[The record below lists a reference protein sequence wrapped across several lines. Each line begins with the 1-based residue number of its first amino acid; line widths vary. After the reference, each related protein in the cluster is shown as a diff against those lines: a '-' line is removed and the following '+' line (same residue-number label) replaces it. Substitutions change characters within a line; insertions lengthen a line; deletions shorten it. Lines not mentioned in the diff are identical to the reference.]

1 MSDSILKLCPTCNI
15 DVEYEEGD
23 GKSFCPECGRTHS
36 LALEVVAFNK
46 KTTLNKRM
54 KSIFKIFGYSLIAI
68 ILIIVFLIA
77 PERAWDKGITTAKGM
92 LILAIPGV
100 ILMLFVYWKNSKKNK
115 QSSTEN
121 IDKQESAE
129 PQKSKSVVITSDG
142 EIIRTLDDGSVKS
155 TSNIGKDNIG
165 EDNIMWDFKLKKTRI
180 ILIISIL
187 WILILYFGIL
197 FDSYYEIEEWL
208 FFFLWGT
215 PVWIY
220 WVGIP
225 SYRWVMKGK

>member
-1 MSDSILKLCPTCNI
+1 M
-15 DVEYEEGD
+15 
-23 GKSFCPECGRTHS
+23 
-36 LALEVVAFNK
+36 K
-46 KTTLNKRM
+46 K
-54 KSIFKIFGYSLIAI
+54 
-68 ILIIVFLIA
+68 
-77 PERAWDKGITTAKGM
+77 
-92 LILAIPGV
+92 
-100 ILMLFVYWKNSKKNK
+100 
-115 QSSTEN
+115 
-121 IDKQESAE
+121 
-129 PQKSKSVVITSDG
+129 VVITSKG
-142 EIIRTLDDGSVKS
+142 NVIRTSEDGSV
-155 TSNIGKDNIG
+155 TSDSEIESNEPS
-165 EDNIMWDFKLKKTRI
+165 EDKIMWDLKLKKTRI